1 MHAFINASAASGV
14 FDTYRYI
21 AFPRVPKHTA
31 AFIQHSYSIRQ
42 HTSAYVSLLQHTPA
56 YVSICQHSSAYVSI
70 RQHTSAYV
78 STAQASYIRSLR
90 PHTLVA

>member
-1 MHAFINASAASGV
+1 MYVFINASAASGV

-21 AFPRVPKHTA
+21 AFPRVPKHGGMHT
-31 AFIQHSYSIRQ
+31 AFIQHTSAYVSIRQ
-42 HTSAYVSLLQHTPA
+42 HTSAYA
-56 YVSICQHSSAYVSI
+56 SI

-78 STAQASYIRSLR
+78 STAQVSYIRSLR